1 MPRPKRRHPAASR
14 DPETF
19 ITRERRDYMDTILG
33 LLAIAVIGWY
43 FLAKKNPEKFAS
55 FLRPP
60 YGKKRGVLCLVALL
74 VIGAVGAT
82 LDPPPAST
90 ASQKVQQA
98 SDKAEKEANPEKASD
113 HHKLAVQQIADGTG
127 VDEARAAGI
136 LDIFHKVGIRDSS
149 FDEVHSYENGKH
161 DTPDEKVFVI
171 ETTPVKS
178 FLYLDPNN
186 QVLEVRANAKNLYKN
201 GRALMTY
208 DNSFK

>member
-1 MPRPKRRHPAASR
+1 MQAAV
-14 DPETF
+14 
-19 ITRERRDYMDTILG
+19 G
-33 LLAIAVIGWY
+33 LVIICIIAWY
-43 FLAKKNPEKFAS
+43 ILAKKNPEKFAP
-55 FLRPP
+55 FLAPP
-60 YGKKRGVLCLVALL
+60 YGKKRGLLCLAAVF

-82 LDPPPAST
+82 IDPPPAPT

-113 HHKLAVQQIADGTG
+113 HHKLAVQQIAEGTG

-161 DTPDEKVFVI
+161 DTADEKVFVI

>member
-1 MPRPKRRHPAASR
+1 MQAAV
-14 DPETF
+14 
-19 ITRERRDYMDTILG
+19 G
-33 LLAIAVIGWY
+33 LLIICIIAWY
-43 FLAKKNPEKFAS
+43 ILAKKNPEKFAP
-55 FLRPP
+55 FLASP
-60 YGKKRGVLCLVALL
+60 YGKKRGLLCLAAVF
-74 VIGAVGAT
+74 VIGAVGAAI
-82 LDPPPAST
+82 DPPPAPT

-113 HHKLAVQQIADGTG
+113 HHKLAVQQIAEGTG

-149 FDEVHSYENGKH
+149 FDEVHSYEKGKH